1 MTSNSLLRNRLW
13 FTVCLCV
20 VVGLSSHHSLSA
32 LGSSL
37 RPMDGQTSNK
47 SKMEPVSQN
56 KKKPS
61 TRTPSTSE
69 PNAAPAPPPQKIR
82 RSEGVM
88 RSLAIKKVA
97 PEMPPEAKARRIFGD
112 VVVEITVSTQGDVLF
127 ARCVSGHQLL
137 QEAAVTAARQWKFKS
152 PLVAEYPTHWVT
164 GILTFRFPP
173 SS

>member
-1 MTSNSLLRNRLW
+1 MKNHSVLRNRLW
-13 FTVCLCV
+13 LTCYLCV
-20 VVGLSSHHSLSA
+20 AVGFSFHNLQSA
-32 LGSSL
+32 ICSSL
-37 RPMDGQTSNK
+37 HPRDGQTSNK
-47 SKMEPVSQN
+47 SKIDPVSQN
-56 KKKPS
+56 KKKS
-61 TRTPSTSE
+61 TVRTSPASE
-69 PNAAPAPPPQKIR
+69 PDSAPAPLPQKIR

-97 PEMPPEAKARRIFGD
+97 PEMPPEARASRIFGD

-127 ARCVSGHQLL
+127 ARCVAGHQLL
-137 QEAAVTAARQWKFKS
+137 QEAALTAARQWKFKS